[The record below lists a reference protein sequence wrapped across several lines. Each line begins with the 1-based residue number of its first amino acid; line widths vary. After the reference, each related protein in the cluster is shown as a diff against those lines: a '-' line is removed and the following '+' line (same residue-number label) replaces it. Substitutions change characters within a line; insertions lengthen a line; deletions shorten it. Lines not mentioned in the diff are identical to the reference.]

1 MAKSWRDDLVANWVG
16 RSGWL
21 SGDAAVSRRLSDQAS
36 DLLAGKLPLTAAG
49 SRSCSG
55 SLLRT
60 TWPGQ
65 ILAVFSLGTALL
77 LALVS
82 IAQVPESLSEL
93 RVPVIGLWIA
103 IWLGEDR
110 ERRRLE
116 NLAAILAGSCFLAD
130 LWSLAN
136 AGNRPALGLQLL
148 ILIILCDCV
157 WLCLFSPFAGRRV
170 NRLQSGSD
178 ALENVP
184 AASKSCDTMA
194 DATEPID

>member
-1 MAKSWRDDLVANWVG
+1 MSH
-16 RSGWL
+16 
-21 SGDAAVSRRLSDQAS
+21 RLSDQAG
-36 DLLAGKLPLTAAG
+36 DWPAGKSPLTGAG
-49 SRSCSG
+49 IRSCPG

-65 ILAVFSLGTALL
+65 MLAVFSLGTALL

-82 IAQVPESLSEL
+82 IAQIPDSLNEL
-93 RVPVIGLWIA
+93 RLPVIGLWIA

-110 ERRRLE
+110 ERRLLE

-157 WLCLFSPFAGRRV
+157 WLCLLSAFAGRTVQR
-170 NRLQSGSD
+170 QGSGSVP
-178 ALENVP
+178 LENVP
-184 AASKSCDTMA
+184 AAGKSCDTMG
-194 DATEPID
+194 DATRPNE